1 MVSEID
7 KGLEK
12 DLKMDKKQVFF
23 QSFQRTAM
31 DYVKNVKRGENSL
44 SSDELET
51 LKILS
56 KKKDLVIAK
65 ADKGNAVVVQDKDE
79 YINKMVEVLSDKSKF
94 ECIPDDPT
102 IEREAKLQRSLLS
115 LNKAGNLPTHIYNK
129 IRPTGSRIGTLYGLR
144 KVHKG
149 INPPPAGRPIISAI
163 GTYTY
168 DTAKYLVSILK
179 PLRDEAKYSLK
190 DTFDLC
196 SRLKKANEE
205 DELKHCQMVSYDIVS
220 LFTNVP
226 INETIDIILEKA
238 FSIKHRSVVK
248 RTRTVF
254 DRVEVKRKGRK
265 GPNYRPTYE
274 LVPRE
279 ITESVE
285 QFNGLEKHQLKKL
298 LVICTQKSHF
308 QFKGNFFDQIDGV
321 AMGSPL
327 GPTFAEMF
335 MAYFEEKYMELIKE
349 HGVVL
354 WLRFVDDILLFFK
367 DISKSTELLANLN
380 NKHPNIKFTEER
392 ETLAESESYELPFL
406 DVLVTRNVDNG
417 IQTDVY
423 RKKTFTGTYLHWTS
437 LSPRD
442 YKIGLINCLLDRAY
456 RICSTEQALKKEVV
470 KVKQILYKNEY
481 PPKIVTNTV
490 QKFFDSKK
498 SPKTKRDNSY
508 DVPKKKVFLVLP
520 YYKGADNAK
529 KEIVN
534 LVQSSFPQVDF
545 RFAFKSHSTISRNF
559 SFKDS
564 VDKDMKSKIVYRIN
578 CLDCEKFYVG
588 KTKRQFIQR
597 KIEHK
602 LLDNSSVHKHMTE
615 ENHRIDWDDM
625 QVIDTARDDRRLLL
639 KEMLHI
645 NNLKPQLNVQK
656 SSKLFS
662 LLIGSRDKE
671 T

>member
-1 MVSEID
+1 
-7 KGLEK
+7 
-12 DLKMDKKQVFF
+12 
-23 QSFQRTAM
+23 
-31 DYVKNVKRGENSL
+31 
-44 SSDELET
+44 
-51 LKILS
+51 
-56 KKKDLVIAK
+56 
-65 ADKGNAVVVQDKDE
+65 
-79 YINKMVEVLSDKSKF
+79 
-94 ECIPDDPT
+94 
-102 IEREAKLQRSLLS
+102 
-115 LNKAGNLPTHIYNK
+115 
-129 IRPTGSRIGTLYGLR
+129 
-144 KVHKG
+144 
-149 INPPPAGRPIISAI
+149 
-163 GTYTY
+163 
-168 DTAKYLVSILK
+168 
-179 PLRDEAKYSLK
+179 
-190 DTFDLC
+190 
-196 SRLKKANEE
+196 
-205 DELKHCQMVSYDIVS
+205 MVSYDIVS

-470 KVKQILYKNEY
+470 KIKQILYKNEY
-481 PPKIVTNTV
+481 P
-490 QKFFDSKK
+490 
-498 SPKTKRDNSY
+498 
-508 DVPKKKVFLVLP
+508 
-520 YYKGADNAK
+520 
-529 KEIVN
+529 
-534 LVQSSFPQVDF
+534 
-545 RFAFKSHSTISRNF
+545 
-559 SFKDS
+559 
-564 VDKDMKSKIVYRIN
+564 
-578 CLDCEKFYVG
+578 
-588 KTKRQFIQR
+588 R
-597 KIEHK
+597 K
-602 LLDNSSVHKHMTE
+602 
-615 ENHRIDWDDM
+615 
-625 QVIDTARDDRRLLL
+625 
-639 KEMLHI
+639 
-645 NNLKPQLNVQK
+645 
-656 SSKLFS
+656 
-662 LLIGSRDKE
+662 
-671 T
+671 

>member
-1 MVSEID
+1 
-7 KGLEK
+7 
-12 DLKMDKKQVFF
+12 
-23 QSFQRTAM
+23 
-31 DYVKNVKRGENSL
+31 
-44 SSDELET
+44 
-51 LKILS
+51 
-56 KKKDLVIAK
+56 
-65 ADKGNAVVVQDKDE
+65 
-79 YINKMVEVLSDKSKF
+79 
-94 ECIPDDPT
+94 
-102 IEREAKLQRSLLS
+102 
-115 LNKAGNLPTHIYNK
+115 
-129 IRPTGSRIGTLYGLR
+129 
-144 KVHKG
+144 
-149 INPPPAGRPIISAI
+149 
-163 GTYTY
+163 
-168 DTAKYLVSILK
+168 
-179 PLRDEAKYSLK
+179 
-190 DTFDLC
+190 
-196 SRLKKANEE
+196 
-205 DELKHCQMVSYDIVS
+205 
-220 LFTNVP
+220 
-226 INETIDIILEKA
+226 
-238 FSIKHRSVVK
+238 
-248 RTRTVF
+248 
-254 DRVEVKRKGRK
+254 
-265 GPNYRPTYE
+265 
-274 LVPRE
+274 
-279 ITESVE
+279 
-285 QFNGLEKHQLKKL
+285 
-298 LVICTQKSHF
+298 
-308 QFKGNFFDQIDGV
+308 
-321 AMGSPL
+321 MGSPL

-392 ETLAESESYELPFL
+392 ETLAESESHELPFL

-470 KVKQILYKNEY
+470 KIKQILYKNEY

-498 SPKTKRDNSY
+498 NPKTKRDNSY